1 MEETV
6 DMDGSRA
13 TGYSIWM
20 VPNAESELH
29 TELARCIATL
39 AEKQDTPHFTP
50 HSTLIGG
57 LVGKERSV
65 IEKTQQLSEML
76 EPYEITLG
84 ALGSNGIY
92 FQIFF
97 SKIDETPQ
105 LMRSNRL
112 AQDVF
117 EFDSGIY
124 FPHFSLAYGDF
135 TPQQV
140 QQLQDEVGKLN
151 LSIAGS
157 TFMVQELELWKT
169 EGTVEDWVKLKRFP
183 LLNKTNL

>member
-1 MEETV
+1 
-6 DMDGSRA
+6 
-13 TGYSIWM
+13 M
-20 VPNAESELH
+20 VPDAELALH
-29 TELARCIATL
+29 GELARCIATL
-39 AEKQDTPHFTP
+39 AEKQGTPHFTP

-57 LVGKERSV
+57 LVGEEQPV

-84 ALGSNGIY
+84 ELGSNGIY

-105 LMRSNRL
+105 LMSSNRL

-117 EFDSGIY
+117 ETDSGIY

-151 LSIAGS
+151 FSIKGS
-157 TFMVQELELWKT
+157 TFMVQEIELWKT
-169 EGTVEDWVKLKRFP
+169 EGTVNDWRKIKSFP
-183 LLNKTNL
+183 LLNKNS